1 MGELESCWRS
11 PWRVVLARWAQGAAG
26 FDSVDAVRRPVG
38 REGLSQLAEKTKAKS
53 GISSS

>member
-38 REGLSQLAEKTKAKS
+38 QEGLSQLAEKTKAKS